1 MYESNLVTM
10 RNLKQLIKRAVPAV
24 LMLMG
29 GAFPLKEQSL
39 TTIRSL

>member
-24 LMLMG
+24 LMLMAFSLNLQAQG
-29 GAFPLKEQSL
+29 GGGHF
-39 TTIRSL
+39 R